1 MNAHVRAWTSFDRP
15 QTQRRYLHVVD
26 GRASTELIVDGIHC
40 GACVLQIERALG
52 ALGGVERIHINVA
65 TRHAQ
70 ITWKLA
76 RLPFSRIL
84 NAIASLGFEPRA
96 LGADGDR
103 EQATRE
109 QRTALKRLAV
119 AGFGMMQV
127 MTLAFGLYAGA
138 LNGIEAEYEAYLR
151 LISMLVT
158 LPVVLYS
165 AVPFFDSACRDL
177 RVGRLGMDLPV
188 SLAIVLAFGASI
200 YNTLLGTGE
209 VYFDSVTMFVFFLL
223 LGRMIEMHTRHR
235 AGTLSEALARLLPE
249 SALRV
254 RAGDLESVAIE
265 ELEPGDH
272 VRIPA
277 GAVIPADGVI
287 VDGASSID
295 ESMLTGEATP
305 VLRARSQSVTGGS
318 LNVSQPLTIAVTA
331 VGQNTVLSGIV
342 RLLERAQTERPRLAR
357 ASDRA
362 ATHFIAWILLA
373 AVIVALTWS
382 WLDPARAFPAVL
394 AVLVVTCPCALSL
407 ATPAAIA
414 AATARLARL
423 GVLVTRSDA
432 IEALAQVRHCVFD
445 KTGTLTAGRPHSVR
459 IHVIG
464 ARAEG
469 ECRAI
474 AAALER
480 SSEHPLAH
488 AFLESQPTVPAA
500 VDLVVHRGRG
510 IEGDVH
516 GRRYRIGTAQ
526 FVAELAGSPQ
536 SHAVPPGAIC
546 LGGTAEWLAAFELED
561 ALRRDAA
568 SAVRSLRELG
578 FEIEVAS
585 GDHAD
590 AVAQVANRAGITRWH
605 ASLTPEDKVARV
617 RALLREQRDVLV
629 VGDGINDAPVL
640 GAATVSAAM
649 GAGSALAHASAD
661 LILTTESLPAIA
673 GAVSH
678 ARRTLRIIR
687 QNLIWAAGYNA
698 LAIPVAAMGWMP
710 PWAAA
715 IGMSASSILVVL
727 NARRLTHPPRR
738 PGERISRWLGNLS
751 WPASCC

>member
-1 MNAHVRAWTSFDRP
+1 MNAHVRAWTFFDRP
-15 QTQRRYLHVVD
+15 LTQRRLLHVVD
-26 GRASTELIVDGIHC
+26 GRASTELIVDGMHC
-40 GACVLQIERALG
+40 GACALRIERALG
-52 ALGGVERIHINVA
+52 ALGGIERIHINVA

-70 ITWKLA
+70 ITWQLA

-84 NAIASLGFEPRA
+84 SAIAALGFEPRA
-96 LGADGDR
+96 LGADVDR
-103 EQATRE
+103 DQARRE

-138 LNGIEAEYEAYLR
+138 LDTIEAEYEAYLR
-151 LISMLVT
+151 LVSMLVT

-165 AVPFFDSACRDL
+165 AVPFFDSAWREL
-177 RVGRLGMDLPV
+177 RMGRLGMDLPV

-200 YNTLLGTGE
+200 YNTLRASGE

-223 LGRMIEMHTRHR
+223 LGRIIEMHTRHR

-254 RAGDLESVAIE
+254 YAERTESVALE

-277 GAVIPADGVI
+277 GAVVPADGVI
-287 VDGASSID
+287 IAGASSID

-305 VLRARSQSVTGGS
+305 VLRTAGQSVTGGS

-331 VGQNTVLSGIV
+331 VGQRTVLSGIV

-373 AVIVALTWS
+373 AAIVAAVWS

-414 AATARLARL
+414 AATARLTRL

-432 IEALAQVRHCVFD
+432 IEALARVRHCVFD
-445 KTGTLTAGRPHSVR
+445 KTGTLTVGRPRIVR
-459 IHVIG
+459 THVVG
-464 ARAEG
+464 QREEG
-469 ECRAI
+469 ECRAL

-480 SSEHPLAH
+480 GSEHPLAH
-488 AFLESQPTVPAA
+488 AFLEAQPTVLAA
-500 VDLVVHRGRG
+500 TDLVVHRGRG
-510 IEGDVH
+510 IEGAIH
-516 GRRYRIGTAQ
+516 GRSHRIGTAE
-526 FVAELAGSPQ
+526 FVAELVGSALPQ
-536 SHAVPPGAIC
+536 TIPPGAIC
-546 LGGTAEWLAAFELED
+546 LGRADEWLAAFELED
-561 ALRRDAA
+561 ALRPDAA
-568 SAVRSLRELG
+568 AAVTSLQELG
-578 FEIEVAS
+578 LDVEVAS

-590 AVAQVANRAGITRWH
+590 AVAQVASRAGITRWH
-605 ASLTPEDKVARV
+605 ARLTPEDKVARLA
-617 RALLREQRDVLV
+617 ALLREQRDVLV

-678 ARRTLRIIR
+678 ARSTLHVIR
-687 QNLIWAAGYNA
+687 QNLLWAATYNA
-698 LAIPVAAMGWMP
+698 LAIPLAAMGWMP

-715 IGMSASSILVVL
+715 LGMSASSILVVL
-727 NARRLTHPPRR
+727 NARRLTRAPRR
-738 PGERISRWLGNLS
+738 PGDRITRWLGNLA